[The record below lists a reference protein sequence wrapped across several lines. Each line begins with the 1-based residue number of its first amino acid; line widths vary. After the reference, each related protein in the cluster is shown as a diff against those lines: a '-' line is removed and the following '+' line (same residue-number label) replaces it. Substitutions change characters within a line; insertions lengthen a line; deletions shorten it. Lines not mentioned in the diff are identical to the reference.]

1 MDKCSCNRG
10 FQLKRVQGRRSKG
23 KAISTRH
30 GGCLRSVHKQ
40 ALAFLFFPMEVNSVS
55 LHTDE
60 VTQEKEEIN
69 PIQIICKRVIAMIE
83 FHSDLSSEKV

>member
-1 MDKCSCNRG
+1 M
-10 FQLKRVQGRRSKG
+10 
-23 KAISTRH
+23 
-30 GGCLRSVHKQ
+30 RSVHKQ

-69 PIQIICKRVIAMIE
+69 HAGEGDKGRNKR
-83 FHSDLSSEKV
+83 K

>member
-1 MDKCSCNRG
+1 MDKRSCSRG
-10 FQLKRVQGRRSKG
+10 FQLKRVQGGRSKG
-23 KAISTRH
+23 EAISTRNR
-30 GGCLRSVHKQ
+30 GCLKSVHKK

-69 PIQIICKRVIAMIE
+69 HAGEGDKGRNKR
-83 FHSDLSSEKV
+83 K